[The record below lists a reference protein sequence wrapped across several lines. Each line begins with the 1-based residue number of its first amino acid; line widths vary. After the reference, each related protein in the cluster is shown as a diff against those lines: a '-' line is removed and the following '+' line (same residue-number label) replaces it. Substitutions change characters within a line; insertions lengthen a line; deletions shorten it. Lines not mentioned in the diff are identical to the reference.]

1 MGGAHNVVVIGAG
14 SVAITAADQGAQV
27 ARGGSGTI
35 RGTCVNVGCVP
46 PKTLI
51 RAAETLH
58 NARAAVRLPAH
69 GAGRTERLARN
80 HSPRRMRSSP
90 RCARP
95 SMSSCCP
102 PTTASLIATS
112 RRASPTAVSR

>member
-1 MGGAHNVVVIGAG
+1 MVIGAG
-14 SVAITAADQGAQV
+14 SAAITAVDQGAQV

-35 RGTCVNVGCVP
+35 GDTCVNVGCVP

-51 RAAETLH
+51 RAAETPAQC
-58 NARAAVRLPAH
+58 ARGGPLAAY